1 MTEQALLCGP
11 FLRRGEENMSKTNI
25 KIIGLALGVF
35 VAARVLE
42 GLLPTPL
49 DAYLGGE

>member
-1 MTEQALLCGP
+1 M
-11 FLRRGEENMSKTNI
+11 RRGEENMSKTNI